1 MRVDHEKYMFSY
13 MSTFMLLLQ
22 SISVSAFVELTWGQ
36 PDSLLVKTMT
46 FQMVALTVTAVV
58 MLCGDVVTAYGYNMA
73 PMQADQDTML
83 RTPYRE
89 GGSSYYVPTAGG
101 LSWSVP
107 LGGTSVS
114 SGKPIWTDR
123 GYSTYQR
130 PFDYYDTDMSRSNN
144 GWGWSTSSSSG
155 YYNDNSYYGYR
166 QDELQGRSRKTWS
179 NSGYD
184 RYGGVKDTVVQ
195 MDSQGRPMSAS
206 VEVWEGPNY
215 TPLKVNLYSEDG
227 NRRPFQTLVE
237 TPRDGRPHAVSVNN
251 KGPQEMPLNARVTSS
266 YRNDPNSYYNYGP
279 PMDIRR
285 IRVDGGSLKTV
296 TLPYHV
302 QNVKLSL
309 RSQGGPIKATVE
321 LWEGPGAAK
330 QVAEVDSQDGLNKPF
345 SAMIDTSGGTTV
357 AVRNTGPLEFPIDM
371 YVEMFGYGYQTYGS
385 WGGYGGYGGY
395 SGYGRGYGGY
405 GRGYGRSYGGYY

>member
-1 MRVDHEKYMFSY
+1 MMFKLCL
-13 MSTFMLLLQ
+13 TAAAVAVLFG
-22 SISVSAFVELTWGQ
+22 SVAN
-36 PDSLLVKTMT
+36 
-46 FQMVALTVTAVV
+46 
-58 MLCGDVVTAYGYNMA
+58 AYGYNMG
-73 PMQADQDTML
+73 PMRADQDTAL
-83 RTPYRE
+83 RTPFRE
-89 GGSSYYVPTAGG
+89 GGSNFYYPTPRNGNGG

-114 SGKPIWTDR
+114 NGRPSWTNR

-130 PFDYYDTDMSRSNN
+130 PFEYYSTDNS
-144 GWGWSTSSSSG
+144 GWGWSSNS
-155 YYNDNSYYGYR
+155 YYNDNNYGYN
-166 QDELQGRSRKTWS
+166 QNELQGNSRRTWS
-179 NSGYD
+179 NAGYD
-184 RYGGVKDTVVQ
+184 SYGGTKDTVVS
-195 MDSQGRPMSAS
+195 MDSQGRPVSAS

-237 TPRDGRPHAVSVNN
+237 TPRDGRPHAVTVNN

-266 YRNDPNSYYNYGP
+266 YHNDPNSYYNYGP
-279 PMDIRR
+279 PVDIQR
-285 IRVDGGSLKTV
+285 IKVDGGALKTV

-330 QVAEVDSQDGLNKPF
+330 QVAEVDSQDGMNKPF

-357 AVRNTGPLEFPIDM
+357 AVRNTGPVEFPLEM
-371 YVEMFGYGYQTYGS
+371 YVEMFSYGGGYQNYGYG
-385 WGGYGGYGGY
+385 GGYGGNG
-395 SGYGRGYGGY
+395 
-405 GRGYGRSYGGYY
+405 GYGRSYGGYGRSSYGGYGRSSYGRYGRSYDGYY

>member
-1 MRVDHEKYMFSY
+1 
-13 MSTFMLLLQ
+13 
-22 SISVSAFVELTWGQ
+22 
-36 PDSLLVKTMT
+36 MT
-46 FQMVALTVTAVV
+46 FKLGLTVATAAALYGSVAN
-58 MLCGDVVTAYGYNMA
+58 AYGYNMA
-73 PMQADQDTML
+73 ARDTYV
-83 RTPYRE
+83 RTPFRE
-89 GGSSYYVPTAGG
+89 GGSSYYYPTPLNGNGG

-114 SGKPIWTDR
+114 NGRPNWADG
-123 GYSTYQR
+123 GYSSYQR
-130 PFDYYDTDMSRSNN
+130 PFEYYNTD
-144 GWGWSTSSSSG
+144 SSG
-155 YYNDNSYYGYR
+155 LGYGSNSYYNDNRYGYS
-166 QDELQGRSRKTWS
+166 QNELQGNSRRTWS

-184 RYGGVKDTVVQ
+184 SYGGTKDTVVQ
-195 MDSQGRPMSAS
+195 MDSQGRPVRAS

-237 TPRDGRPHAVSVNN
+237 APRDGRPHAVTVNN

-266 YRNDPNSYYNYGP
+266 YHNDPNSYYNYGP
-279 PMDIRR
+279 PVDIRR
-285 IRVDGGSLKTV
+285 IKVDGNALKTV
-296 TLPYHV
+296 TLPYNI

-357 AVRNTGPLEFPIDM
+357 AVRNTGPVEFPIEM
-371 YVEMFGYGYQTYGS
+371 FVEMYSYGGGYQNN
-385 WGGYGGYGGY
+385 
-395 SGYGRGYGGY
+395 GYGRGYGGY
-405 GRGYGRSYGGYY
+405 GSGYGGYGRGYGGYGGGYGGYGGGYY